1 MERVL
6 RPHKQLEIIGRERHY
21 VRRAKHL
28 GADQSTTR
36 GTKPLCV
43 VSIGLM
49 MLSSDPFFGIGRSAG
64 AQDSAPRQG
73 NFSAV
78 SLLVSYG
85 SGRSFSAGGKGGE
98 THAI

>member
-6 RPHKQLEIIGRERHY
+6 RPHKQLEIIGRERNY

-78 SLLVSYG
+78 SLLVS
-85 SGRSFSAGGKGGE
+85 
-98 THAI
+98 